1 MPLMLY
7 KWEGSHFCLFIFNL
21 ISLESFK
28 SSISF
33 GSVEWFECFLF
44 MALGVWFHFIF
55 EGSFHLLSIEFILTH
70 LDSSS
75 SNSNEELLEKIAAN
89 NQIAMQATIA
99 CVNMWEYFTSTKLN
113 EESGKLVTPDVRVY
127 DILMTM

>member
-1 MPLMLY
+1 
-7 KWEGSHFCLFIFNL
+7 
-21 ISLESFK
+21 
-28 SSISF
+28 
-33 GSVEWFECFLF
+33 
-44 MALGVWFHFIF
+44 
-55 EGSFHLLSIEFILTH
+55 LLSIEFILTH

-127 DILMTM
+127 DILMTMQTTPSLFEFLTNFTLGKFENWPNLWS